1 MTKMEMI
8 KKMAKEENA
17 NYFTAKTARLYGLK
31 AKDLKG
37 FATKEIET
45 ISWDRNGKIQRKR
58 EKVYILEE
66 D

>member
-8 KKMAKEENA
+8 KKMAKEENV
-17 NYFTAKTARLYGLK
+17 NYFTAKTAKLYGLK
-31 AKDLKG
+31 AKDLKS

-45 ISWDRNGKIQRKR
+45 ISWDRNGRIQRKR